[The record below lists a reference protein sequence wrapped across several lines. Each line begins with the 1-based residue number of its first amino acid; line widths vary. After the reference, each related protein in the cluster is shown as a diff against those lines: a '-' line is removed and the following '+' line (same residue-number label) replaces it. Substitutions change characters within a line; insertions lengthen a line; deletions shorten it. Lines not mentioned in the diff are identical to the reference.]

1 MHNKRLERE
10 QELSYT
16 HSVQRTIAI
25 INARMGSERLP
36 GKPLRSIAGR
46 PLLGHLLDRVRHVRG
61 IDGIVVAIPASA
73 ENDRLEAFCRG
84 EGVSS
89 FRGAEDDVLGRMLGA
104 LEEMKATIGIEVY
117 GDGPLIDPAM
127 IEECLTVFRNEGP
140 YDLVGN
146 DMKATYPSGMY
157 TEVFSV
163 AALRS
168 SAEHS
173 QDPAVREHG
182 TLFLR
187 QHPDIYAVKNIE
199 AQGALRRPLVHLDVD
214 TEVDVGVID
223 AILRHFLPRT
233 DFTLEDIITFLD
245 AHREIAESNRHVHR
259 RWKQYQYT

>member
-36 GKPLRSIAGR
+36 GKPLRNIAGR
-46 PLLGHLLDRVRHVRG
+46 PLLGHLLDRVRQVRG
-61 IDGIVVAIPASA
+61 IEGIIVATPTST
-73 ENDRLEAFCRG
+73 ENDCIETFSRHENVA
-84 EGVSS
+84 S

-104 LEEMKATIGIEVY
+104 LAEMKATIGIEIY

-127 IEECLTVFRNEGP
+127 MEECLTVFRNEGP

-157 TEVFSV
+157 TEVFSA

-168 SAEHS
+168 SAERTE
-173 QDPAVREHG
+173 DPAIREHG

-199 AQGALRRPLVHLDVD
+199 AVGALRRPDIHLDVD
-214 TEVDVGVID
+214 TETDLHLIET
-223 AILRHFLPRT
+223 ILRHFSPRK
-233 DFTLEDIITFLD
+233 DFTLGDILNFLD
-245 AHREIAESNRHVHR
+245 THRGLAESNRHIHR
-259 RWKQYQYT
+259 RWKQYQYA